1 MKEIDHSLSLLFF
14 TLNAFWFPSK
24 QTGVCCWLLPTNN
37 LIMSMPALYSLE
49 VLFFYE
55 SEPKQRRRRRRREK
69 RISTFYID
77 LTYELGVLS
86 FYFGYLVFFYQP
98 FPFVALKI
106 GMYAHV
112 YVCVCGLPLLLCLIG
127 LVWFACQLLFAFV
140 IAVLFSCWFFFL
152 PSFGE
157 SC

>member
-1 MKEIDHSLSLLFF
+1 
-14 TLNAFWFPSK
+14 
-24 QTGVCCWLLPTNN
+24 
-37 LIMSMPALYSLE
+37 MPALYSVE

-55 SEPKQRRRRRRREK
+55 TKSRVGGEGERREK

-86 FYFGYLVFFYQP
+86 FLFWVSCFFYQP

-112 YVCVCGLPLLLCLIG
+112 YVCVCGLQLLLCLIG

-140 IAVLFSCWFFFL
+140 IAVLFSCCFFFL
-152 PSFGE
+152 SFFGE